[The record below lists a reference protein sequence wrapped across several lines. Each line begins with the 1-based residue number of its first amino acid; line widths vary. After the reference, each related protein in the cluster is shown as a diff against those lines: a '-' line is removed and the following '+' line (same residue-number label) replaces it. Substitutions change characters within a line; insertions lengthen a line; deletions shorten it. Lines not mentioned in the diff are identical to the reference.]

1 MTRSLLIVTG
11 ISREAEIVQ
20 GPGVRILMSA
30 ADTGALR
37 ANLADLNPKDF
48 AAVISFGL
56 AGGLHA
62 DHAPGRIAIGRDVVA
77 NGRRWSAT
85 PQVVAALERAL
96 NTAGHDHAV
105 MSFAGVDAAVMEPAH
120 KQALHAQTGAHAVD
134 MESHAA
140 AAYAQAHGLPFG
152 ILRAICDPVTRALP
166 AVAAKALKP
175 DGSLDYIAIAKGLA
189 RNPFQIPSLIATG
202 RDANAAFEA
211 LRRCRGGL
219 GASLG
224 LGFLAAHVR

>member
-11 ISREAEIVQ
+11 IAREAEIVE
-20 GPGVRILMSA
+20 GTGVRVVLSA
-30 ADTGALR
+30 ADTAGLR
-37 ANLADLNPKDF
+37 RQLSALNPKDF
-48 AAVISFGL
+48 AAIVSFGL

-62 DHAPGRIAIGRDVVA
+62 DHPPGRIAVGRDVSA
-77 NGRRWSAT
+77 NGRRFGAT

-96 NTAGHDHAV
+96 KATGHDHAV
-105 MSFAGVDAAVMEPAH
+105 MGFAGVDAAVMQPAQ
-120 KQALHAQTGAHAVD
+120 KQALHRETGAHAVD
-134 MESHAA
+134 MESHVA
-140 AAYAQAHGLPFG
+140 AAYAQAQGLPFG

-166 AVAAKALKP
+166 EVAATALKP
-175 DGSLDYIAIAKGLA
+175 DGRVDYIAVAKGLL

-202 RDANAAFEA
+202 RDANVAFEA

-224 LGFLAAHVR
+224 LGFLAAHL